1 MTTTM
6 TMGLCCVHSCAP
18 RWGLLQ
24 KTTPLLCLSSSSIP
38 VLSLHISS
46 KNQQLRV
53 VCLCERLQVYV
64 RQHDT
69 GAHTQFSWNS
79 KRLFI
84 QQFLRLFAYFFF
96 YERLNVTFFIS
107 AQQLSAIFLGRRK
120 WRWEPSLAGLGSSL
134 SVIFSRECVCGKQW
148 NLLVENL
155 IVLIKKRRVKL
166 TLMELY

>member
-24 KTTPLLCLSSSSIP
+24 KTTPLLCLSSSIA

-46 KNQQLRV
+46 KNQQLRL
-53 VCLCERLQVYV
+53 VCLWKA
-64 RQHDT
+64 T
-69 GAHTQFSWNS
+69 GVCSSTRHRRAHTILMEFETSFHS
-79 KRLFI
+79 TIPPSLC
-84 QQFLRLFAYFFF
+84 LLFF

-107 AQQLSAIFLGRRK
+107 APTARVPYFVAKENEDENLH
-120 WRWEPSLAGLGSSL
+120 SLAGLGSSL

-155 IVLIKKRRVKL
+155 IVLIKKRVML